1 MTPDRFIQK
10 PDLDN
15 IDVYLE
21 VKLSRN
27 IILLVSFF
35 RLLLSSILFTFAL
48 Y

>member
-21 VKLSRN
+21 VKLSCN

-48 Y
+48 C